1 MKDTLS
7 KLADLNRQR
16 EEIIDRLQDEFN
28 DALKQV
34 FVDNPTLEKINMSV
48 NNHEFNDGD
57 ATSFYIGWEDMTITV
72 DGVEMQREWDRT
84 TKNYVSNPILENLIE
99 LFGQVQDI
107 HENIYGDAYE
117 DLTIDREEILKVN

>member
-16 EEIIDRLQDEFN
+16 KEIIDRLQDEFN

-34 FVDNPTLEKINMSV
+34 FVDNPTLEKINMYV

-84 TKNYVSNPILENLIE
+84 TKDYVSNPILENLIE

-117 DLTIDREEILKVN
+117 DLTIDREEILKD

>member
-16 EEIIDRLQDEFN
+16 KEIIDRLQDEFN

-34 FVDNPTLEKINMSV
+34 FVDNPKLESIDMYI

-72 DGVEMQREWDRT
+72 DGVEMQREWDST
-84 TKNYVSNPILENLIE
+84 TKNYVSNPILENLTE

-107 HENIYGDAYE
+107 HENIYGDEYE
-117 DLTIDREEILKVN
+117 NLTIEREEILKG

>member
-16 EEIIDRLQDEFN
+16 KEIIDRLQDEFN

-34 FVDNPTLEKINMSV
+34 FVDNPTLEKINMYV

-57 ATSFYIGWEDMTITV
+57 ATSFNIGWEDMTITV

-84 TKNYVSNPILENLIE
+84 TKDYVSNPILENLIE

-117 DLTIDREEILKVN
+117 DLTIDREEILKN

>member
-1 MKDTLS
+1 MKDTLN
-7 KLADLNRQR
+7 KLEDLNRQR
-16 EEIIDRLQDEFN
+16 KEIIDRLQDEFN

-34 FVDNPTLEKINMSV
+34 FIDNPKLEQISMYV

-57 ATSFYIGWEDMTITV
+57 ATSFYIGWDDMTISV
-72 DGVEMQREWDRT
+72 DGEEIQREWDRNT
-84 TKNYVSNPILENLIE
+84 NAYVENPLLNNLIE

-117 DLTIDREEILKVN
+117 NLTIEREEILKG

>member
-16 EEIIDRLQDEFN
+16 KEIIDRLQDEFN

-57 ATSFYIGWEDMTITV
+57 ATSFYIGWEDMTIIV

-84 TKNYVSNPILENLIE
+84 TKDYVSNPILENLIE

-117 DLTIDREEILKVN
+117 DLTIDREEILKD

>member
-7 KLADLNRQR
+7 KLEDLNRQR
-16 EEIIDRLQDEFN
+16 KEIIDRLQDEFN

-34 FVDNPTLEKINMSV
+34 FVDNPKLESIDMYV

-72 DGVEMQREWDRT
+72 DGVEIFKSRKE
-84 TKNYVSNPILENLIE
+84 LISK
-99 LFGQVQDI
+99 LGW
-107 HENIYGDAYE
+107 GDSGIRNKQFRY
-117 DLTIDREEILKVN
+117 L

>member
-7 KLADLNRQR
+7 KLEDLNRQR
-16 EEIIDRLQDEFN
+16 KEIIDRLQDEFN

-34 FVDNPTLEKINMSV
+34 FVDNPKLESIDMYV

-72 DGVEMQREWDRT
+72 DGVEVQREWNRN
-84 TKNYVSNPILENLIE
+84 TKEYVSNPILENLTE

-117 DLTIDREEILKVN
+117 NLTIEREEILKD

>member
-34 FVDNPTLEKINMSV
+34 FVDNPKLESIDMYV

-57 ATSFYIGWEDMTITV
+57 ATSFYIGWEDMTIIV

-84 TKNYVSNPILENLIE
+84 TKDYVSNPILENLIE

-117 DLTIDREEILKVN
+117 NLTIEREEILKG

>member
-16 EEIIDRLQDEFN
+16 KEIIDRLQDEFN

-72 DGVEMQREWDRT
+72 DGVEVQREWNRN
-84 TKNYVSNPILENLIE
+84 TKEYVSNPILENLIE

-117 DLTIDREEILKVN
+117 NLTIDREEILKD

>member
-16 EEIIDRLQDEFN
+16 KEIIDRLQDEFN

-34 FVDNPTLEKINMSV
+34 FVDNPTLEKINMYV
-48 NNHEFNDGD
+48 NNHEFNGGD
-57 ATSFYIGWEDMTITV
+57 ATSFYIEWEDLTITV
-72 DGVEMQREWDRT
+72 DGVEVQRKWNSK
-84 TKNYVSNPILENLIE
+84 TKEYVSNPILENLTE

-117 DLTIDREEILKVN
+117 DLTIHREEILKD

>member
-34 FVDNPTLEKINMSV
+34 FVDNPKLESIDMYI

-72 DGVEMQREWDRT
+72 DGVEMQREWDST
-84 TKNYVSNPILENLIE
+84 TKNYVSNPILENLTE

-117 DLTIDREEILKVN
+117 DLTIEREEILKD

>member
-34 FVDNPTLEKINMSV
+34 FIDNPKLEQISMYV

-84 TKNYVSNPILENLIE
+84 TKNYVPNPTLENLIE

-117 DLTIDREEILKVN
+117 NLTIDREEILKD

>member
-16 EEIIDRLQDEFN
+16 KEIIDRLQDEFN

-34 FVDNPTLEKINMSV
+34 FVDNPTLEKINMYV

-84 TKNYVSNPILENLIE
+84 TKDYVSNPILENLIE

-107 HENIYGDAYE
+107 HETIYGDAYE
-117 DLTIDREEILKVN
+117 DLTIDREEILKD